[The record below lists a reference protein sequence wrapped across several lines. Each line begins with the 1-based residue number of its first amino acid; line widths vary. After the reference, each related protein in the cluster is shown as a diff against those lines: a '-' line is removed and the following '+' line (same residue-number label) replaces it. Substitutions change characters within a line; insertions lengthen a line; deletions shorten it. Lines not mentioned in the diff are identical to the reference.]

1 MKRLSLLGAATI
13 VTAAVLVSTSG
24 AASTDPHVVKFDG
37 IVKAS
42 DIVLTDVKGDG
53 PGPGDIYTFT
63 ATGYDKTG
71 QQKLST
77 GHGYCVFGAP
87 KFATCTTVSNDG
99 KGKIVLSWE
108 DNGNSNGADQVAI
121 TGGTRKYR
129 TIRGDGSVKQ
139 ASASDPTTFRLK
151 LNGNTR

>member
-1 MKRLSLLGAATI
+1 MKRISLLAAVTA
-13 VTAAVLVSTSG
+13 VTAAVLASTSG
-24 AASTDPHVVKFDG
+24 AANTDPHVFKFDG

-53 PGPGDIYTFT
+53 PGPGDIFTFT
-63 ATGYDKTG
+63 ATGYDNTG
-71 QQKLST
+71 NQKLAT

-87 KFATCTTVSNDG
+87 KFATCTSISNDG

-108 DNGNSNGADQVAI
+108 DNGNSNAADQVAI

-129 TIRGDGSVKQ
+129 TIRGDGSLK
-139 ASASDPTTFRLK
+139 ASTSDPTTFRLK